1 MNWTFRNT
9 CGKDR
14 RDELVELYE
23 SLEFE
28 VRVEKYSS
36 DSSADVQKSSADSC
50 EFKDG
55 CMSGGEYY
63 KIYTRK
69 IQQ

>member
-1 MNWTFRNT
+1 MEWTYRNT
-9 CGKDR
+9 TVKDR
-14 RDELVELYE
+14 LDELVEMYE

-28 VRVEKYSS
+28 VRVEKYGTESS
-36 DSSADVQKSSADSC
+36 TDDKVSEADSC

-69 IQQ
+69 AI